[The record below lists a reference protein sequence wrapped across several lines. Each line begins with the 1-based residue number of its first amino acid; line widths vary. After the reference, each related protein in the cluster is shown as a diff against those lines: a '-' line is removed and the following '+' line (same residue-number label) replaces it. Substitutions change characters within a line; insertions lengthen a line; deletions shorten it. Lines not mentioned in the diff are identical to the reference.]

1 MPQGEVNPSCAQ
13 RIAAEDRN
21 KLEQDEL
28 KLKKLKK
35 DGNRDELKKRTRE
48 GDAGGGAGRVPREIA
63 RVGPPERMA
72 SKKETRCRQCEYC
85 GALHSDYVVG
95 GSRCSASCCYVE
107 GQLPTSAERSRNTA
121 MTRGTRRASRY
132 PEFS

>member
-72 SKKETRCRQCEYC
+72 SKHPKL
-85 GALHSDYVVG
+85 AKL
-95 GSRCSASCCYVE
+95 
-107 GQLPTSAERSRNTA
+107 
-121 MTRGTRRASRY
+121 
-132 PEFS
+132 

>member
-1 MPQGEVNPSCAQ
+1 MREELDDARGGLRATKRGTAFSAKSWGGELRAGEGEESDSGLTYQDGNASPQCHRERSTRAARSGS
-13 RIAAEDRN
+13 IAAEDRN

-72 SKKETRCRQCEYC
+72 SKHPKL
-85 GALHSDYVVG
+85 AKL
-95 GSRCSASCCYVE
+95 
-107 GQLPTSAERSRNTA
+107 
-121 MTRGTRRASRY
+121 
-132 PEFS
+132 

>member
-72 SKKETRCRQCEYC
+72 SKHRKTRKKR
-85 GALHSDYVVG
+85 AAA
-95 GSRCSASCCYVE
+95 SA
-107 GQLPTSAERSRNTA
+107 NTA
-121 MTRGTRRASRY
+121 ARYTPTTSSAAHAARLAAATSRVNCRLVRNALGTRQ
-132 PEFS
+132 